1 MSMYG
6 DSDYNSKKNDIYDE
20 LKEFLENHPIFE
32 LLQIVSDV
40 IQYEKGE

>member
-1 MSMYG
+1 MSRYG
-6 DSDYNSKKNDIYDE
+6 DSDYNREKNDIYYE
-20 LKEFLENHPIFE
+20 LEEFLENHPIFE